1 LTLLWRATLKRNL
14 QARSVSYRLGV
25 FVFGVLML

>member
-1 LTLLWRATLKRNL
+1 LKRNL